1 MYNRGAIFDYRDY
14 RVNMYGYFAPYCIQT
29 NLVMRFH
36 FLIESILY
44 FVLYL
49 AIRRRIRYLKTQFFL
64 KESPKAVPKTL
75 CWRSGTSGVRALEKT
90 SWKITEHGP
99 YILSYAERL
108 LGNLLLPP
116 GLTKDSRSIGSS
128 YEYYS
133 NHTLGPWWK
142 LAAIDGPPLPAT
154 RPSTRDLKLEERSR
168 SYSASDNLPFILIV
182 VGASFGSPSFHPNP
196 LSREEALGLD
206 KSKKRFDIREE
217 YYLCSELSISALR
230 YLVSLGGVTLM
241 FIHGVSGH
249 KEQYHTAITR
259 LLSLRDVATHDI
271 REIWLIDFPNHGEAA
286 TLNRRLLR
294 AKIDTD
300 EYKAHGGKDEGIW
313 TTMDIAAYLHVFCH
327 CLVSEVT
334 TSLVIWDTRTVVPFD
349 PRSIH
354 GTANVRRARAKR
366 DTWSS
371 RSLDIGSRGAERVF
385 GLDGTREY
393 SICM

>member
-1 MYNRGAIFDYRDY
+1 MFITPASMLFKR
-14 RVNMYGYFAPYCIQT
+14 PIQ
-29 NLVMRFH
+29 
-36 FLIESILY
+36 
-44 FVLYL
+44 
-49 AIRRRIRYLKTQFFL
+49 
-64 KESPKAVPKTL
+64 
-75 CWRSGTSGVRALEKT
+75 
-90 SWKITEHGP
+90 
-99 YILSYAERL
+99 
-108 LGNLLLPP
+108 
-116 GLTKDSRSIGSS
+116 
-128 YEYYS
+128 
-133 NHTLGPWWK
+133 
-142 LAAIDGPPLPAT
+142 
-154 RPSTRDLKLEERSR
+154 
-168 SYSASDNLPFILIV
+168 
-182 VGASFGSPSFHPNP
+182 

-300 EYKAHGGKDEGIW
+300 EYKAHSGKDEGIW
-313 TTMDIAAYLHVFCH
+313 
-327 CLVSEVT
+327 S
-334 TSLVIWDTRTVVPFD
+334 

-354 GTANVRRARAKR
+354 GTANVRGARAKR

-393 SICM
+393 SISTQGRGSGYTCQAHTIEPSQFAAIENGKGKDLGCSWTP